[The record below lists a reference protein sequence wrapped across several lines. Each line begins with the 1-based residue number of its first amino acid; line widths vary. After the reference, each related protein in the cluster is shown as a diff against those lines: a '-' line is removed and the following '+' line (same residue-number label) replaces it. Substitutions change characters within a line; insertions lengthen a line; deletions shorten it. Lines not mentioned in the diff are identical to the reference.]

1 MRIVS
6 LGPLVMAVDWFAA
19 LLGIGTFLLAA
30 SIIARRK
37 GEHIASWAAAAAAG
51 GVVAAR
57 LGHVIEHLGS
67 FAQEPLRAFAVWQ
80 GGFSFLWA
88 VPVVVALTLRQLRGA
103 RERGWAVPP
112 VAIGLLVW
120 TVTLQLA
127 SASAGDARPLPAL
140 TLQQLDGRPIAL
152 SATNGRPRVLNLWAT
167 WCPPCRREMP
177 LLAETARTTPGI
189 DFLFVNQGET
199 RGRIS
204 EYLASAKL
212 DLPHVVLDSTS
223 EVSRHFQVR
232 GIPVTLFFG
241 GDGRMRHLQLGEV
254 SRALLADYTASIL
267 HEP

>member
-1 MRIVS
+1 MGIIS
-6 LGPLVMAVDWFAA
+6 LGPLVMAADRFAA
-19 LLGIGTFLLAA
+19 LLGIGAFLLVA

-37 GEHIASWAAAAAAG
+37 GDHIAAWAGASAAG

-88 VPVVVALTLRQLRGA
+88 IPVVVVLTLRRLPGV
-103 RERGWAVPP
+103 RERGWVVPP
-112 VAIGLLVW
+112 VVIGLLVW
-120 TVTLQLA
+120 TVTLHLA
-127 SASAGDARPLPAL
+127 NASTGDGRPLPNLAL
-140 TLQQLDGRPIAL
+140 EQLNGPAIAL
-152 SATNGRPRVLNLWAT
+152 STTNGRPRVLNLWAT

-177 LLAETARTTPGI
+177 LLAEAARAMPDV
-189 DFLFVNQGET
+189 DFLFVNQGEA
-199 RGRIS
+199 RSRIS
-204 EYLASAKL
+204 KYLEGAKL

-241 GDGRMRHLQLGEV
+241 SDGRMRHLHLGEV
-254 SRALLADYTASIL
+254 SREHLSSYIVAISKR
-267 HEP
+267 P